1 MGAAI
6 EVYATDDRTL
16 AARTGP
22 RGRDDSADQ
31 HRITLPWPIRVVGGR
46 PHVGG
51 GEIFVRVIGRL
62 EVRRIDQRLIKSDIG
77 SRKARLLLAL
87 LALEH
92 GSLVRQDRIVDIVW
106 GAELLPRDPA
116 HNIATMVSRIR
127 RTLGGDSVVG
137 DRAGYR
143 LGATVR
149 VDLGDA
155 AALVAKTEVV
165 WADREPHDVFTVARR
180 ALRMLSRG
188 GVLDDEP
195 HELWAEPARVRH
207 RDLLRRARHSVARS
221 ALQLDDS
228 ATALEAAGS
237 ALAADPLDE
246 IACRLLM
253 RAYDASGEPVRALH
267 TFHRLRAR
275 LADELGLDPAAAT
288 RELHVAILRGQTSP
302 DRDGVRTVD

>member
-1 MGAAI
+1 MGEAAI
-6 EVYATDDRTL
+6 DVYATYDHTL
-16 AARTGP
+16 AVRTERQVPDEGNAR
-22 RGRDDSADQ
+22 
-31 HRITLPWPIRVVGGR
+31 HRIPTRWPVRVIGR

-51 GEIFVRVIGRL
+51 GELSVRVIGRL
-62 EVRRIDQRLIKSDIG
+62 EVRRIDQHLIKSDIG
-77 SRKARLLLAL
+77 SRKARLLVAL
-87 LALEH
+87 LALER
-92 GSLVRQDRIVDIVW
+92 GRLVRQDRIVDVVW
-106 GAELLPRDPA
+106 SAELPRDPA

-127 RTLGGDSVVG
+127 RTLGGDFVLG
-137 DRAGYR
+137 DRTGYT
-143 LGATVR
+143 LGDTVR
-149 VDLGDA
+149 VDLDDA
-155 AALVAKTEVV
+155 AALVAKTEVGSV
-165 WADREPHDVFTVARR
+165 DREPLLVLTAGQR
-180 ALRMLSRG
+180 ALRLLSRG
-188 GVLDDEP
+188 GILDDEP
-195 HELWAEPARVRH
+195 RELWAEPARVCH